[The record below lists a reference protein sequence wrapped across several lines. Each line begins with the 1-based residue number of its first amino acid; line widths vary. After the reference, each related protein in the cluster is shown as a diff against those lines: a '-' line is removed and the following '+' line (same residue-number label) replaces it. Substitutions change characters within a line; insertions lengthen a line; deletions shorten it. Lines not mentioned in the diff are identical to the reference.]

1 LSGQNLDAFF
11 VRAADGRFYNIGP
24 AVGFTEPMVS
34 RGIALAD
41 VDGDGRLDFLL
52 SNQWEPS
59 YFYHNVSPN
68 PGAFLGLHLLL
79 PLLADAGSPL
89 RERPGHPGTDLH
101 GRPAVCAQALVTLP
115 DGRKLVSQVDGGSGH
130 ASGRS
135 REIHIGLGKLDAAT
149 KLNVQVTW
157 RDIAGQFQQT
167 TLQLAP
173 GWHTVVLGKIV
184 TNQMVAL
191 NGGTAR

>member
-1 LSGQNLDAFF
+1 
-11 VRAADGRFYNIGP
+11 
-24 AVGFTEPMVS
+24 MVS

-59 YFYHNVSPN
+59 YFYHNVSPD

-79 PLLADAGSPL
+79 PLAADADSPL
-89 RERPGHPGTDLH
+89 RERPGHPGVDLH

-115 DGRKLVSQVDGGSGH
+115 DGRKFVAQVDGGSGH

-135 REIHIGLGKLDAAT
+135 REIHIGLGKLDPAI
-149 KLNVQVTW
+149 KLAVQVTW
-157 RDIAGQFQQT
+157 RDTAGRFQQT
-167 TLQLAP
+167 TLKLAP
-173 GWHTVVLGKIV
+173 GWHTVLLGKTG
-184 TNQMVAL
+184 TNQIVAM
-191 NGGTAR
+191 NGGIAR